1 MLAIKNH
8 EIKDQNLREKMKQY
22 SIKDSSLINDNT
34 INDEVENMG
43 DYLKGLDV
51 LEFDMGKFE
60 EDAE

>member
-22 SIKDSSLINDNT
+22 SIKDSSLLNDSNF
-34 INDEVENMG
+34 NEEVENMG

-60 EDAE
+60 EDPD